1 MMTYKTRCLVRRSR
15 CLQKLSYQKLALLP
29 FLSTPW
35 KSGTKKFKIYATLIH
50 CFNLPVQFWTREKQ
64 WLVSCTSIL
73 PSNKVLIFF
82 CYFMSLFYFL
92 LFFIFIVII
101 VINVFY
107 SYYIFIFF
115 LPSIPF
121 LSFISNSY
129 LHFLRVSFLFFTS
142 FLLSTKPPFLL
153 SFPTVSMTSFLPSV
167 KPPFLS
173 FSCLSILSSWHHSF
187 LPVFHPS
194 FLYWLSF
201 PTVFM
206 TYFLSSIKPS
216 FHSFSCPSL
225 LFSCLPSCHPSFS
238 DCPSSFTFVPSFHDS
253 YHLFILISIFSIYL

>member
-142 FLLSTKPPFLL
+142 FLLSIKPPFLL

-167 KPPFLS
+167 KPPFSQTSLPLFLLS
-173 FSCLSILSSWHHSF
+173 FH
-187 LPVFHPS
+187 
-194 FLYWLSF
+194 
-201 PTVFM
+201 TVFM
-206 TYFLSSIKPS
+206 TS
-216 FHSFSCPSL
+216 FFP
-225 LFSCLPSCHPSFS
+225 SCLPSILLILTVLPYCLHDLFPFFYQTFLPFLLLSF
-238 DCPSSFTFVPSFHDS
+238 PVVFLSSFLSSF
-253 YHLFILISIFSIYL
+253 FF